1 MSAKNIFICYRR
13 DDAEGYAGRLFD
25 RLNYRFPR
33 RVFMDVTGIRPGADF
48 SRVIQDTVGS
58 CHVLIAIIG
67 RHWITLRD
75 GTTNR
80 RRLDLANDYVRRE
93 IATALSRNITVIP
106 VLVRDAEMPSRELLP
121 PDLASLS
128 KRNALEITDGDFDHD
143 VQRLIQAVE
152 IACDEPGPLPP
163 AHIQSRRKNSCLVFA
178 LGAIVAVGAI
188 VFFVLVLGIWG
199 ASRRNTNE
207 RAPTPAQAVVNQSLI
222 GRWRL
227 SVQSADGRAGA
238 FDIDIRVDGTYRS
251 NTEHGCTYVYHGSE
265 RMLELK
271 GWGQIYFQVPDG
283 NAYVGHATLDNTTYI
298 LVRLAPR

>member
-1 MSAKNIFICYRR
+1 
-13 DDAEGYAGRLFD
+13 
-25 RLNYRFPR
+25 
-33 RVFMDVTGIRPGADF
+33 MDVTGIRPGADF

-251 NTEHGCTYVYHGSE
+251 NTEHGGTYVYHGSE